1 MLSTTSVMIVLRYIR
16 FCVRVYGFGVFYEE
30 IWILYDE
37 SKLFDVSDRKETLK
51 THFRI
56 EITESFLGQ

>member
-1 MLSTTSVMIVLRYIR
+1 MCL
-16 FCVRVYGFGVFYEE
+16 GFYYEE

-37 SKLFDVSDRKETLK
+37 SNLFDVADGKETLK

-56 EITESFLGQ
+56 EVTESFLGQ